1 MIDVATITVSFTK
14 VAPTTIV
21 AVDNSPVAY
30 YTLGGVKIEKPIAS
44 IFAKRQ
50 VSKPLKVVVK

>member
-44 IFAKRQ
+44 VFAKRQ
-50 VSKPLKVVVK
+50 VK